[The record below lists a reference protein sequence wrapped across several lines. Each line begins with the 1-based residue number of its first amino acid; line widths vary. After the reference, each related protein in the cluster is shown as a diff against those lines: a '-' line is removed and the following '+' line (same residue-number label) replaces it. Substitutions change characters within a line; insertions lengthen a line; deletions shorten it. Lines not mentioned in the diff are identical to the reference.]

1 MLTVVDLVATTENE
15 IETPL
20 ESKSHTSVCTSC
32 SDLRQQYMTDALV
45 QTYESMEMAGADNL
59 EEYDK
64 FLLNSTRQL
73 PVQDEGDEDDV
84 EDDLDGVES
93 ERYFSFTLCVHSG
106 DGFMAPFVSAD
117 QALLRWN

>member
-1 MLTVVDLVATTENE
+1 MVGLVDFYTIVIYAVYLVATTENE

-73 PVQDEGDEDDV
+73 PVQDEDDEDD
-84 EDDLDGVES
+84 EDDLDEIES
-93 ERYFSFTLCVHSG
+93 ER
-106 DGFMAPFVSAD
+106 
-117 QALLRWN
+117 